1 MPPTT
6 VNDRGSSKSAVGH
19 TINEI
24 LGLKDQYSSESE
36 SSGSS
41 TENSGSDH
49 ERSPSP
55 GAGTQQASSA
65 EHQAEGLQHRQGK
78 MPGGINI
85 DGALGACIILLS
97 SILADPIATLQSPLA
112 LQTGG
117 QPFSV
122 GEGNTQTA
130 LIFALKINVIT
141 MPHCYLSSGTG
152 LIILQTT
159 SQDPVLT
166 TAQLASPIPSK
177 RPNSIVV
184 A

>member
-6 VNDRGSSKSAVGH
+6 VNDRGSSKSPVGH

-24 LGLKDQYSSESE
+24 LGLKEQYSSESE

-41 TENSGSDH
+41 TENSGSDN

-78 MPGGINI
+78 ALGGI

-97 SILADPIATLQSPLA
+97 SILADSIATLQSPLA

-130 LIFALKINVIT
+130 LIFALKL
-141 MPHCYLSSGTG
+141 M
-152 LIILQTT
+152 Q
-159 SQDPVLT
+159 
-166 TAQLASPIPSK
+166 
-177 RPNSIVV
+177 
-184 A
+184 